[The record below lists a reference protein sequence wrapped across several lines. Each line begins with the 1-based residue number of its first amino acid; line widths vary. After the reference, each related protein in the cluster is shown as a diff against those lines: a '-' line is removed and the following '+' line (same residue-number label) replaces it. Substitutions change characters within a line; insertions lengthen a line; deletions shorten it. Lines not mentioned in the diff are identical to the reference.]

1 MLRSLDVQQILLQS
15 NKTERIQQTN
25 ANGHECQQRH
35 FESEMAK
42 ERRAL
47 REKTKAL
54 EASARLKV
62 REEKKHDQRGK
73 NRGPKGAGGA
83 GGDPEEDKALTADL
97 SIDEPGSK
105 VDIRI

>member
-25 ANGHECQQRH
+25 ANTPECQQRH

-42 ERRAL
+42 DRRAL
-47 REKTKAL
+47 REKTKEL
-54 EASARLKV
+54 EASARLKI

-73 NRGPKGAGGA
+73 NRGNKEA
-83 GGDPEEDKALTADL
+83 GGDQEGDKDLAADL
-97 SIDEPGSK
+97 AIDEPGSK